1 MSIKY
6 DKETLGFLV
15 LFERI
20 SKAKVRDCF
29 VDENKLLIFIV
40 EQHELAKAIGKAGS
54 NAKMLEQIFK
64 RRIRIIEYD
73 PDIKQ
78 FIKNIVYPTSVAE
91 IKQQEEDNTVYII
104 TPQDPRSRGLLI
116 GRAAQ
121 SLRYNE
127 SIVQR
132 YFPIKELKVE

>member
-6 DKETLGFLV
+6 DKETLGLLS

-54 NAKMLEQIFK
+54 NARMLENVFK
-64 RRIRIIEYD
+64 RKIRIIEYN

-78 FIKNIVYPTSVAE
+78 FIKNIVYPIPVAE
-91 IKQQEEDNTVYII
+91 IKQMEEDNAIYII
-104 TPQDPRSRGLLI
+104 TPQDSKSRGLLI

-127 SIVQR
+127 SIAQR